1 VVKAG
6 GGDERHLSSSTFVLL
21 LFVLTLFCSFV
32 PSNTFFSSSSS
43 SSFYLFLFLLS
54 LLFSELDD
62 TITPESLVGLRFK
75 ATLGGC
81 STYGDMQR
89 NEINGM
95 VEGVVYEGTFDSFDS
110 GSGEHTFTFDNGVEQ
125 SFDIKGGEVRKIYPE
140 PFVFEGADSYFRAP
154 VESKCTKNCKLLY
167 SIACLL
173 ALGGATVL
181 IMYLRGVFD

>member
-1 VVKAG
+1 MKYDTLMPEDIKLYLNSRSWEDLKM
-6 GGDERHLSSSTFVLL
+6 GDEIAF
-21 LFVLTLFCSFV
+21 
-32 PSNTFFSSSSS
+32 P
-43 SSFYLFLFLLS
+43 
-54 LLFSELDD
+54 EPDD
-62 TITPESLVGLRFK
+62 TFTPESLVGLRMAATARDGVFK
-75 ATLGGC
+75 
-81 STYGDMQR
+81 
-89 NEINGM
+89 
-95 VEGVVYEGTFDSFDS
+95 GTFDSFDS